1 MSNITVTNL
10 PVLTSLSGTAQLMV
24 VQNGV
29 SSSATA
35 QQVANLNANGGTVTS
50 ITAQSPLSGGT
61 ITTTGTIGLN
71 ANGITNAYLAPMGA
85 NTLKGNNSGG
95 SAQPVDLTIAQTMTM
110 LGAAPLNSPVFTGVP
125 SAPTPPTSDNS
136 TLLATTAYV
145 KAQGFGS
152 GSVTSITA
160 GAGLTGGT
168 ITTTGTIALATTGV
182 SAGSY
187 GSSAIAPVITV
198 DTYGRITSATTAN
211 ITPAT
216 IGAVPTTRTVST
228 TSGISGGGALSSDLT
243 LSLSPIASNTVLAN
257 ISGTSSVPTAT
268 TPTALFD
275 SAFSSTQGTILYRGA
290 STWQV
295 LSPGSAG
302 QFLATGGAGAN
313 PSWTAGSGTGTV
325 TNIATGTGLT
335 GGPITGTGTIS
346 IANTAVTAGS
356 YGSASFVPTYTVN
369 AQGQLTAASNVSIAI
384 STSQIT
390 SGILPIA
397 NGGTGLSSL
406 GTGVQTALGQAVTG
420 TGGIV
425 LATSPTLVTPTLG
438 AATATSVAMTTG
450 TISTAPSNSTDI
462 VNKAYVDSVASGA
475 NYHAACNYA
484 TTADLGSVTY
494 NNGTSGVGATLTK
507 TSPFATLSID
517 GGSPSVGQRI
527 LVKNETSGQYNGIYT
542 VTSVG
547 SGAAGWVLTRATDY
561 DQVGAGQNE
570 VAPGDTTFII
580 SGTANANTQWT
591 QTTDFPITLGTTPL
605 TFVQIGGSATYSA
618 GTGLTLTGTTFSI
631 TNTAVSA
638 NSYGSSTAIPTF
650 TVNAQGQLTAASTV
664 AVIAPAGTLS
674 GTTLASNVVSSS
686 LTSVGTIGTGVW
698 NGTTIGTGYGGTGL
712 TTFTAGNNAIYS
724 TSSSVLTAGT
734 LPIAAGGTGQTTAS
748 AAFNAL
754 SPITTTGDL
763 IIGNGT
769 NSATRLAIGTNGY
782 VLTSNGTT
790 AVWSAST
797 GGVSSFS
804 AGSTGLTP
812 NTATTGAI
820 TLGGILAA
828 ASGGTGQ
835 SSYTTGD
842 LLYASGSTAIGK
854 LSAVASGSVLV
865 SNGTGVAPS
874 YSSSPTLSGTVTSAY
889 YIANGSISS
898 AASTGAYS
906 YGTLG
911 YTDTNIFTSYTSSV
925 NGYNQMVL
933 QNTSSGAAASTNF
946 IVSNNNGSS
955 STFFGEFGMNS
966 SGFSGTG
973 AFNAPS
979 AVYLAATSGD
989 LAIGT
994 NTSNAIHFVVNG
1006 GTTDAATISSAG
1018 VFSLGTPLA
1027 VGSGGTGIS
1036 TTPANGA
1043 LLIGNGTN
1051 YTSSTLTAGSNVT
1064 ITNGSGTITIAA
1076 ASGGGATG
1084 GGSDAIFWNN
1094 GQTVTTSYSIPSTT
1108 NAGTFG
1114 PVTISS
1120 SATVTIPSSSSWT
1133 VV

>member
-1 MSNITVTNL
+1 MSNVTIPNL
-10 PVLTSLSGTAQLMV
+10 PSTVSLSGSAQLQV
-24 VQNGV
+24 VQNGT
-29 SSSATA
+29 SYRATA
-35 QQVANLNANGGTVTS
+35 QQIANLNANGGTVTS
-50 ITAQSPLSGGT
+50 ITAQNPLSGGT

-71 ANGITNAYLAPMGA
+71 NNGVTNTYLAQMA
-85 NTLKGNNSGG
+85 AYTIKGNNTGG
-95 SAQPVDLTIAQTMTM
+95 SAQPVDLTIAQTMT
-110 LGAAPLNSPVFTGVP
+110 LLAAAPINSPNFTGFP
-125 SAPTPPTSDNS
+125 TAPTPSTSENS
-136 TLLATTAYV
+136 TAIATTAYV
-145 KAQGFGS
+145 KLQGYGS

-182 SAGSY
+182 NAGTY

-211 ITPAT
+211 ITPDT
-216 IGAVPTTRTVST
+216 IGAVPVTRTVT
-228 TSGISGGGALSSDLT
+228 GASGISGGGALSSNLT
-243 LSLSPIASNTVLAN
+243 LSLSSIATNTILAN
-257 ISGTSSVPTAT
+257 TSGTSSSPIAT

-275 SAFSSTQGTILYRGA
+275 SAFGSAQGTILFRGA
-290 STWQV
+290 SNWQV
-295 LSPGSAG
+295 LSPGTSG

-384 STSQIT
+384 SASQIT

-420 TGGIV
+420 SGGIV

-450 TISTAPSNSTDI
+450 TISTTPSNSTDI
-462 VNKAYVDSVASGA
+462 VNKSYVDSVVTGN

-484 TTADLGSVTY
+484 TTADLGTVTY
-494 NNGTSGVGATLTK
+494 NNGSSGVGATLTK
-507 TSPFATLSID
+507 TSPFATLAID
-517 GGSPSVGQRI
+517 GANPSVGQRI

-542 VTSVG
+542 VTNVG
-547 SGAAGWVLTRATDY
+547 SGAAGWVLTRATDFNT
-561 DQVGAGQNE
+561 VGTGANQ

-605 TFVQIGGSATYSA
+605 VFVQIGSSTSYSA

-650 TVNAQGQLTAASTV
+650 TVNAQGQLTAASTA
-664 AVIAPAGTLS
+664 AVIAPAGTLT

-820 TLGGILAA
+820 TLGGTLAA

-874 YSSSPTLSGTVTSAY
+874 YSSSPTLSGTLTSASF
-889 YIANGSISS
+889 IANGSISS

-933 QNTSSGAAASTNF
+933 QNTSGGTAASTNF
-946 IVSNNNGSS
+946 IVSNNNGSA

-979 AVYLAATSGD
+979 AVYLASTSGD

-1027 VGSGGTGIS
+1027 IGSGGTGLS

-1043 LLIGNGTN
+1043 LDIGNGTN
-1051 YTSSTLTAGSNVT
+1051 FTRTTLTAGSNIS
-1064 ITNGSGTITIAA
+1064 ITNGAGSITIAA
-1076 ASGGGATG
+1076 TGGASGGGT
-1084 GGSDAIFWNN
+1084 DQIFWQN
-1094 GQTVTTSYSIPSTT
+1094 GQTVNTSYSIPSTT

-1114 PVTISS
+1114 PITISS
-1120 SATVTIPSSSSWT
+1120 SATVTVPSSSTWT
-1133 VV
+1133 IV